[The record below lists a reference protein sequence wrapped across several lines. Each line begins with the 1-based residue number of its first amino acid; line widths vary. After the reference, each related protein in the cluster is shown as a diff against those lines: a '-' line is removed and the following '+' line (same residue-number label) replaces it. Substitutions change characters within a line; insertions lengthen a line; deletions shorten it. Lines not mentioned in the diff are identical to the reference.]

1 MATKQTNPFYKTK
14 RWRRKRENILKQ
26 RDYLCAESRQYGN
39 NRQAEM
45 IHHIYPLEDYPEL
58 AYEDW
63 NLLPLTNAT
72 HNTFHDRNTNEV
84 IGRGLYW
91 QSKRKKEF
99 DRFYEERKLKGGDRH
114 G

>member
-1 MATKQTNPFYKTK
+1 MTAKQTNPFYKTK

-26 RDYLCAESRQYGN
+26 HDYLCAESRQYGN

-45 IHHIYPLEDYPEL
+45 IHHIYPLEYYPEL

-63 NLLPLTNAT
+63 NLLPLTNSV

-84 IGRGLYW
+84 IDRGIYW

-99 DRFYEERKLKGGDRH
+99 DRFYERT
-114 G
+114 